1 MPTEFARLVLRRAQ
15 RSLYLLDGLRQALE
29 DLDRPE
35 IAAVLDLVREDAAAA
50 KSASDTH
57 LRAAREHH
65 RLGILVDLQ
74 QLSRL
79 GGPRGTRIA
88 HRLAHRLSS

>member
-50 KSASDTH
+50 HSASKRIITTGQRQRR
-57 LRAAREHH
+57 LR
-65 RLGILVDLQ
+65 ILVDLE

-79 GGPRGTRIA
+79 GNTRGL
-88 HRLAHRLSS
+88 RLARRVAANLDA